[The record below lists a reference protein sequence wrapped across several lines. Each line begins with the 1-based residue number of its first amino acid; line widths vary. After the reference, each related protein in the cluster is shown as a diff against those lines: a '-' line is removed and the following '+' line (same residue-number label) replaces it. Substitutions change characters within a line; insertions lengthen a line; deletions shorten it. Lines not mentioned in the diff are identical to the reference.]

1 MNRTLSAVLYVG
13 ALVATV
19 VVADLLFFRD
29 DGWARLVMNAA
40 IVAVFLVV
48 GMRVLRRRRP

>member
-1 MNRTLSAVLYVG
+1 MNRPLAVVLYVA

-29 DGWARLVMNAA
+29 NGWARLVVNVA

-48 GMRVLRRRRP
+48 GLRVFRRR

>member
-1 MNRTLSAVLYVG
+1 MNRTLAAVLCVA

-19 VVADLLFFRD
+19 VVADLLFFRG
-29 DGWARLVMNAA
+29 DGWARLVMNVA

-48 GMRVLRRRRP
+48 GLRMLRRRTP